1 MKQKQVS
8 PLTTLHIAGH
18 KNAMTDIPSRSFGS
32 EKKWY
37 CKNDDELLTLFNAS
51 YPPAKPE
58 LLDRVPTFL
67 RDQYSRDFRL
77 ADDGFRNGRVAST
90 TKTRESYW
98 QSWTGYVQPLGVDP
112 HLQGTPF
119 TEAVRAI
126 TGFAARVR
134 VGGYGRGREV
144 KADTVS
150 TAISA
155 IGKEI
160 ALASGV
166 NPTKLKN
173 SEKLLPRI
181 SQMLDGWRKNDG
193 PVMKKLPV
201 EVDVPE
207 YLVRLGLVAGESE
220 LTKATGDLALVA
232 FYYLLRIGEY
242 TTKGARNESKQTVQ
256 FRMKDVVFFIA
267 DEWGKLKQLPR
278 NASDEEI
285 MNAQCATLRLDN
297 QKNGWRNVCV
307 NQHHNG
313 DDIFCGVRGLGRRYI
328 HIRKHMRNN
337 WNTNLSAV
345 WDEKGKRMDVT
356 DKCIRNGLKPQA
368 RGHGPKLPGTPW
380 YPRQTCRHS
389 FAAHWRSQRATPCR
403 LQRPRDPEDG

>member
-1 MKQKQVS
+1 
-8 PLTTLHIAGH
+8 
-18 KNAMTDIPSRSFGS
+18 
-32 EKKWY
+32 
-37 CKNDDELLTLFNAS
+37 
-51 YPPAKPE
+51 
-58 LLDRVPTFL
+58 
-67 RDQYSRDFRL
+67 
-77 ADDGFRNGRVAST
+77 
-90 TKTRESYW
+90 
-98 QSWTGYVQPLGVDP
+98 VDP

-160 ALASGV
+160 ALTSGV

-297 QKNGWRNVCV
+297 QKNGWQNVCV

-403 LQRPRDPEDG
+403 LQSLTLTMLS